1 MSEPAERWVREERVA
16 AELARRAAE
25 VVLRWYAGGD
35 DVGLEWKGRDDPV
48 TAADKEANTLI
59 VEALRRA
66 FPGDAILA
74 EESADDLARLGR
86 PRLWL
91 VDPLDGTKEFVAR
104 NGEFVIMIALVEEGR
119 PAAGAILHPVSGTLI
134 RARRGGGA
142 WAEDAGGTRRLR
154 VSERRDLAEFRL
166 LVSRSHRSA
175 KIDALRA
182 RLGLAHETPCGS
194 VGLKMFRLATGEA
207 DLYVHLGGG
216 TKEWDLAAPEILIR
230 EAGGMLTDAA
240 GAPIP
245 YNRPDVR
252 TPAAYAASNGTRH
265 AEVLAGLR
273 AGLAEGT

>member
-1 MSEPAERWVREERVA
+1 MSERERWVREECFA
-16 AELARRAAE
+16 AAIARRAGE
-25 VVLRWYAGGD
+25 VVLRWYTRGD
-35 DVGLEWKGRDDPV
+35 DVGLEWKGRGDPV
-48 TAADKEANTLI
+48 TAADKEANALV
-59 VEALRRA
+59 VEAIRKE

-91 VDPLDGTKEFVAR
+91 VDPLDGTREFVAR
-104 NGEFVIMIALVEEGR
+104 NGEFVIMVALVEEGR

-134 RARRGGGA
+134 HARRGGGA
-142 WAEDAGGTRRLR
+142 WAEDAAGTRRLR
-154 VSERRDLAEFRL
+154 VSDCRDLTNFRL

-182 RLGLAHETPCGS
+182 RLGLTHEAPCGS

-216 TKEWDLAAPEILIR
+216 TKEWDLAAPEVLIR
-230 EAGGMLTDAA
+230 EAGGTVTDAD

-245 YNRPDVR
+245 YNRSDVR
-252 TPAAYAASNGTRH
+252 TPTAYAASNGTRH
-265 AEVLAGLR
+265 AEILAAMR
-273 AGLAEGT
+273 AVLAEG

>member
-1 MSEPAERWVREERVA
+1 MSETAGRWAREERFA
-16 AELARRAAE
+16 AELARRAGE
-25 VVLRWYAGGD
+25 VILRWYARGD
-35 DVGLEWKGRDDPV
+35 DVGLEWKGRNDPV

-59 VEALRRA
+59 VEALQRE
-66 FPGDAILA
+66 FPDDAILA
-74 EESADDLARLGR
+74 EESADDRTRLGR

-104 NGEFVIMIALVEEGR
+104 NGEFVIMIALAEEGR
-119 PAAGAILHPVSGTLI
+119 PVLGAILHPTSNTLLH
-134 RARRGGGA
+134 ARRGGGA
-142 WAEDAGGTRRLR
+142 WAETDAGSRRLA
-154 VSERRDLAEFRL
+154 VSDRRELADFRL

-175 KIDALRA
+175 KVDALRA

-230 EAGGMLTDAA
+230 EAGGALTDAD

-252 TPAAYAASNGTRH
+252 TPTAYAASNGPRH
-265 AEVLAGLR
+265 AEILAGLR
-273 AGLAEGT
+273 AVLAEGT